1 MGFIFA
7 FSAAF
12 LIAAKDIVSKS
23 VSTKVSGTISTIAS
37 FLYALPF
44 YLILLAIFWFFG
56 LEHFNVTGAFFGF
69 VVLRAI
75 SDIGA
80 EWCKMTALSKG
91 DLSIVTAFY
100 SISPVFLLV
109 LSPLITGDKITTSGA
124 IGVLLVGAGT
134 LIFGVKTKGGER
146 PPYKAIAF
154 ALCSAIFFSINACF
168 DKLAIGESTPLLSG
182 FAMTALSGFI
192 LLPFSKEPL
201 RPALAIAHRPFLIRG
216 LIETVFMTC
225 KLAALQYLSAP
236 YVVATMRASI
246 ILSIISGRTIF
257 NEGDFRK
264 RLIGGTL
271 IMIGIIIIS
280 FSQLN

>member
-1 MGFIFA
+1 MGLFFA
-7 FSAAF
+7 FSAAL

-23 VSTKVSGTISTIAS
+23 VASKVSGTISTIAS

-44 YLILLAIFWFFG
+44 YLVLLFIFWAFG
-56 LEHFNVTGAFFGF
+56 LETFQVTGAFFGF

-109 LSPLITGDKITTSGA
+109 LSPILTGDPVTTSGA
-124 IGVLLVGAGT
+124 IGVLFVGAGT
-134 LIFGVKTKGGER
+134 LVFGIKTQGGER
-146 PPYKAIAF
+146 PPYKAIGF
-154 ALCSAIFFSINACF
+154 ALASAIFFSINACF
-168 DKLAIGESTPLLSG
+168 DKLAVGESSPLLSG
-182 FAMTALSGFI
+182 FAMTALSGVI

-201 RPALAIAHRPFLIRG
+201 RPALAVAHRPFLLRG

-246 ILSIISGRTIF
+246 LLSIISGRTIF
-257 NEGDFRK
+257 NEGDFQK
-264 RLIGGTL
+264 RILGGTL
-271 IMIGIIIIS
+271 IMIGIIIIT